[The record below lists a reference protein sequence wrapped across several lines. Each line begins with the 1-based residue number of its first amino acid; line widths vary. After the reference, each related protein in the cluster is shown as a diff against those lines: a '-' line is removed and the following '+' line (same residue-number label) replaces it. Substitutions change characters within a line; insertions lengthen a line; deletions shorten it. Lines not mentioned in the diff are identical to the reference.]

1 MDQEKLSRIAFFGLC
16 ILLLLVRSFFAIKLR
31 KESGKKPKD
40 RDAIAR
46 EGKTNFIF
54 RRLIILPALAI
65 SIFLYSI
72 HPPWMAALSIPFPRL
87 GMWIGAILGLCG
99 IAFLIWV
106 HACLGKEWSVNL
118 QLNNDHRLIQSG
130 PYSRIRH
137 PMYTALFS
145 IYLGLGFIS
154 SNYVIII
161 LMIMAVISLVIRIP
175 KEEIMLIEKFGDEYK
190 RWFQQ
195 SNAAH
200 FRSKDFTGCSVSEAT
215 TRTFV

>member
-1 MDQEKLSRIAFFGLC
+1 MDQEKLSRIVLFGLC
-16 ILLLLVRSFFAIKLR
+16 VLLLLVRSFFAIKLR

-46 EGKTNFIF
+46 EGKTNYMF

-65 SIFLYSI
+65 SVFLYSI
-72 HPPWMAALSIPFPRL
+72 KSPWMAALSIPCPRL

-118 QLNNDHRLIQSG
+118 QLNNDHRLIKSG

-145 IYLGLGFIS
+145 VYLGLGLIS
-154 SNYVIII
+154 SNYIIII
-161 LMIMAVISLVIRIP
+161 LMIMAVISLAIRIP
-175 KEEIMLIEKFGDEYK
+175 KEEKMLIEKFGDEYTTYM
-190 RWFQQ
+190 Q
-195 SNAAH
+195 N
-200 FRSKDFTGCSVSEAT
+200 TG
-215 TRTFV
+215 RLFPF